1 MEEHHSVVVE
11 AASAV
16 AVAVANYY
24 YPKDDTNYPVT
35 IIKKNNKNTYIRVTE
50 DLNIIVT
57 TNYFVTNKS
66 IEKLLEQNSTYIN
79 KMIDKRKN
87 KLTKKSNNNDYN
99 VSIFEENYQVIYSD
113 SFQKAEISNN
123 YIYVKNKKEL
133 NKYITKYITDIIKSH
148 IDAYLNI
155 IEENIPIPNLK
166 LRKMKTRWGVCN
178 RKNNNITLNLELINY
193 NIECLDYVI
202 VHELCHFIQP
212 NHSKDFWHL
221 VEKYYPNYKKA
232 RKALKS

>member
-24 YPKDDTNYPVT
+24 YLKDDTNYPVT

-87 KLTKKSNNNDYN
+87 KLTKKNNNNDYN
-99 VSIFEENYQVIYSD
+99 ISIFEENYQVI
-113 SFQKAEISNN
+113 
-123 YIYVKNKKEL
+123 
-133 NKYITKYITDIIKSH
+133 
-148 IDAYLNI
+148 
-155 IEENIPIPNLK
+155 
-166 LRKMKTRWGVCN
+166 
-178 RKNNNITLNLELINY
+178 
-193 NIECLDYVI
+193 
-202 VHELCHFIQP
+202 
-212 NHSKDFWHL
+212 
-221 VEKYYPNYKKA
+221 
-232 RKALKS
+232 